1 MSSISSTDVNH
12 QDAVIADKKSSKK
25 PKCNKCSTIKTVGS
39 AFVVIATLAVTI
51 PYATVGNPP
60 IVMTMAF
67 ALALGFMPAV
77 LYNNVALIA
86 KKIGK

>member
-1 MSSISSTDVNH
+1 MSSISSADVNH
-12 QDAVIADKKSSKK
+12 SDIVADKKSSKK
-25 PKCNKCSTIKTVGS
+25 SKCNKCSTVKTVGG
-39 AFVVIATLAVTI
+39 AFLVAGTLDVTI

-86 KKIGK
+86 KKLGK

>member
-12 QDAVIADKKSSKK
+12 TDIVADQKPSKK
-25 PKCNKCSTIKTVGS
+25 PKCNKCSTVKTVGS
-39 AFVVIATLAVTI
+39 AFLVAGTLGVTI

-60 IVMTMAF
+60 IIMTMAF

-77 LYNNVALIA
+77 LYSNVALIA

>member
-1 MSSISSTDVNH
+1 MNSISSTDANH
-12 QDAVIADKKSSKK
+12 QDAVVTDQKSSKK
-25 PKCNKCSTIKTVGS
+25 RKCSKCSTVKTIGS
-39 AFVVIATLAVTI
+39 AFLVIGTLAVTI

-60 IVMTMAF
+60 IIMTMAF

-77 LYNNVALIA
+77 LYKNVALIA